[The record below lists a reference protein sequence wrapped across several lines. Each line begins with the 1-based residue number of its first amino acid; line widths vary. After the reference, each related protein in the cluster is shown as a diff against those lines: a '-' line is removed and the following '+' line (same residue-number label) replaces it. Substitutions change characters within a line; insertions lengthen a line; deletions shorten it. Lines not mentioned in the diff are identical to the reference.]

1 MTDTD
6 KPVLSDPP
14 ADLAARIREAISA
27 LMPLPPEWRDRAL
40 RALAELL
47 ESPPPPKPD
56 PYDKWL
62 PVLAQIVSDLAQIT
76 TPPIVEQPAP
86 PVPPSPWV
94 NNPDDGY
101 VSNPDGGYA
110 NTTGLLNLVSTLK
123 PEQRA
128 AVLTAVEEPHRS
140 ALSALFDALPFV
152 G

>member
-14 ADLAARIREAISA
+14 ADLATRVREAISA

-40 RALAELL
+40 SALTELL

-56 PYDKWL
+56 PYDKWM
-62 PVLAQIVSDLAQIT
+62 PMLAQIVTYLAQTT
-76 TPPIVEQPAP
+76 TPPIVERPAP

-94 NNPDDGY
+94 NNPD
-101 VSNPDGGYA
+101 GGYTSVSPVA
-110 NTTGLLNLVSTLK
+110 SAPGLLDLVSTLK
-123 PEQRA
+123 PEQRV
-128 AVLTAVEEPHRS
+128 AVLAAVEEPHRS
-140 ALSALFDALPFV
+140 ALSSLFDALPFV